1 MYHTIILSGG
11 GTKGL
16 CTLGALQYLYDSKR
30 IAPDIR
36 RLVGTSIGAIIAY
49 FIAIGYTPIEIVVY
63 LCSHNVLESLS
74 LNEWQSIVT
83 GKGIYD
89 YSILLE
95 WYRKMTLEKMDH
107 LPTFQEVKDLFGK
120 ELYVCTYNFT
130 KREKVTLS
138 AATHPDMVCLDGLR
152 MSSNL
157 PFIFGEC
164 FYQDDEYIDGG
175 IVENFCFSVIPQ
187 IIRDETI
194 ANETIANETIAN
206 ETIANETIAN
216 ELSPKKIVGIYLNV
230 NPLTDSRHDAL
241 EPAKESLTSVID
253 KMYAVLM
260 IPVKTHEQLVIK
272 MIGKEPL
279 EEMDLI
285 SIVAKR
291 IKVYNFHLAHSEK
304 LELFSEG
311 YNTAKGFFEKILVLS
326 ENK

>member
-30 IAPDIR
+30 IGPEVK

-63 LCSHNVLESLS
+63 LCSHRVLESLS
-74 LNEWQSIVT
+74 LHEWQSIVT

-89 YSILLE
+89 YSILSE
-95 WYRKMTLEKMDH
+95 WYKKMTLEKMDH

-130 KREKVTLS
+130 KREKVTIS
-138 AATHPDMVCLDGLR
+138 AATHPDMICLDGIR

-187 IIRDETI
+187 IIQESATREKT
-194 ANETIANETIAN
+194 
-206 ETIANETIAN
+206 
-216 ELSPKKIVGIYLNV
+216 IVGIYLNV

-241 EPAKESLTSVID
+241 ETSKESLTSVID

-279 EEMDLI
+279 EEIDLI

-311 YNTAKGFFEKILVLS
+311 YNTAKGFFEKILVTS
-326 ENK
+326 E